1 MEKHIW
7 KLKINKGGS
16 FEKIVIFGIGD
27 NGELAKY
34 YFENDEKYK
43 NEYKI
48 IAFTIDKKFKK
59 EEQFLGSPLVKFE
72 KLEKIYLS
80 NEYYLFNTISYS
92 KMNTLREEKLKEIK
106 RKKYKT
112 MNYISSKACVSIKDI
127 GENNFIIDNSV
138 IQPFVKLGSNIVV
151 MGGGLIGHHSV
162 VGDNCFIGINSTV
175 SHSVTLKYK
184 TLVGG
189 GAWIS
194 KDTEEYGI
202 YVSEISRKIGKK
214 SIDIKI

>member
-1 MEKHIW
+1 MK
-7 KLKINKGGS
+7 
-16 FEKIVIFGIGD
+16 KIVIFGIGD

-80 NEYYLFNTISYS
+80 NEYYLFNTIGYS
-92 KMNTLREEKLKEIK
+92 KMNTLREEKLKEVK

-112 MNYISSKACVSIKDI
+112 MNYISSKACVSTKDI

-162 VGDNCFIGINSTV
+162 VGDNC
-175 SHSVTLKYK
+175 
-184 TLVGG
+184 
-189 GAWIS
+189 
-194 KDTEEYGI
+194 
-202 YVSEISRKIGKK
+202 R
-214 SIDIKI
+214 